1 MSQEDMVIE
10 EIDIEQAAINLINE
24 FNDFYN
30 FYSNEGN
37 VKEGADEEVNNNLD
51 NYEQEYVNI
60 ISYINEKSA
69 LIDSKITGEFPEP
82 PQVSKIALL
91 RQIEQSLEDQQILDR
106 ILLLRKVYPFIPVSN
121 TNNSV
126 PMNPYDSFPGPVSG
140 PVYEPDT
147 QIHHIFLFIAHGE
160 DLHSKCKIIHDLD
173 ELLSLL

>member
-37 VKEGADEEVNNNLD
+37 VKEGAEEEVNNNLD

-69 LIDSKITGEFPEP
+69 LIDSQITGEFPNS
-82 PQVSKIALL
+82 QQLSRIALL

-106 ILLLRKVYPFIPVSN
+106 ILL
-121 TNNSV
+121 
-126 PMNPYDSFPGPVSG
+126 
-140 PVYEPDT
+140 
-147 QIHHIFLFIAHGE
+147 
-160 DLHSKCKIIHDLD
+160 
-173 ELLSLL
+173 